1 MANKPVTLKMRKMNR
16 ILPLFTFL
24 LLLSSCVLDSE
35 KEPSLWTP
43 EQITIQNTLKTAYA
57 EGLQNEGDSL
67 KIDAHFHP
75 QFTMIARKPS
85 DSLRFVKLRGWRA
98 AKIKARAE
106 GKLPLVGRHKVS
118 IKFQSIDIAQDVAV
132 AKVDYY
138 EGERLSYIDFISL
151 YKIKGEWKIISKVFT
166 KIEE

>member
-1 MANKPVTLKMRKMNR
+1 MFR
-16 ILPLFTFL
+16 ISLLFLASL
-24 LLLSSCVLDSE
+24 LLFSCQEQNDQE
-35 KEPSLWTP
+35 SLKWTP

-85 DSLRFVKLRGWRA
+85 DSLRFVKLKGWRA
-98 AKIKARAE
+98 AKIKARAD
-106 GKLPLVGRHKVS
+106 GKLPLEGAYKVS